1 VSEAKFVGTAA
12 GLCRKTNAKTKI
24 RGPDFFHPRP
34 FQPSSIM
41 SPSTASAPIIFL
53 DIDGVICC
61 NTRSELEVDKLKRLK
76 RICSETNA
84 TVVLSSDW
92 RRQKPLKDRVQRAL
106 ERLRISYIGC
116 TSQRTKTQD
125 IGNRRWDIPC
135 RPLEITDWL
144 KKFRS
149 GPGSC
154 AFVAI
159 DDRELTKEAGGA
171 ALEGHFVRTD
181 PWWGLTADA
190 ADQAIAILRGESGGT
205 RSAPPPPSASGEGR
219 EDEPGSGDADGS

>member
-1 VSEAKFVGTAA
+1 
-12 GLCRKTNAKTKI
+12 
-24 RGPDFFHPRP
+24 
-34 FQPSSIM
+34 M
-41 SPSTASAPIIFL
+41 SAPIIFL

-76 RICSETNA
+76 RICAETNA

-106 ERLRISYIGC
+106 ERLRISYVGC

-125 IGNRRWDIPC
+125 IGNRRWELPC

-144 KKFRS
+144 KKFRN
-149 GPGSC
+149 GPGGC

-181 PWWGLTADA
+181 PWWGLTTECAE
-190 ADQAIAILRGESGGT
+190 QAIAILRGAGAGGCGPTAVAVAGAPSSDGAHPAHVAGRRQDDELES
-205 RSAPPPPSASGEGR
+205 AA
-219 EDEPGSGDADGS
+219 GDDVP

>member
-1 VSEAKFVGTAA
+1 MKSSVNSITKE
-12 GLCRKTNAKTKI
+12 NAKTAAHETDQ
-24 RGPDFFHPRP
+24 RGPQFLLLSGGPTTY
-34 FQPSSIM
+34 IM
-41 SPSTASAPIIFL
+41 SPSTPSAPIIFL

-106 ERLRISYIGC
+106 ERLRISYVGC

-125 IGNRRWDIPC
+125 IGNRRWELPC

-190 ADQAIAILRGESGGT
+190 ADQAIAILQGGAGGARPALPPGE
-205 RSAPPPPSASGEGR
+205 ER
-219 EDEPGSGDADGS
+219 EDEPGSGDAGAT